1 MRSGR
6 RLTGIMAVACVA
18 WLACA
23 PAMAAA
29 PTTAAENARA
39 GTTSWYAPH
48 PSQDRIAGYAG
59 SSSYLRGQTVRLFVD
74 SGGRPF
80 RYRVFRLGW
89 YRGETGRLLVSG
101 RVSANG
107 PQASPRILDDE
118 PGGAKLLVTGWRSS
132 LSFPVGKS
140 WPSGFYLVRLDLD
153 GGAGTSYAS
162 FVVRDSRP
170 GPIVVVLSTNT
181 WQAYNTWGG
190 VSLYRDLR
198 LHGDARWSRPGVGHV
213 VTSLRPYV
221 QGYGA
226 GDVFR
231 YDLPLLRWLERNGYP
246 ISYVTDR
253 DVAEGHATGAD
264 TRLVIISGHPE
275 YHDVREQTTFV
286 QLVERGVSLA
296 ILGGNSF
303 GWHARLDH
311 HDQHLSVWRERRLDP
326 HPGPTA
332 TVHWIS
338 LGWDPA
344 TLTGVHGVHG
354 RPGRLRLEHAAEW
367 PWAGVPAR
375 SRLGAVLGAEYDGTT
390 GTHRSKQTTV
400 LASAPI
406 AGSTQRVAWTLVEH
420 PGGAFVFSGSE
431 LGFSWQLD
439 YPSLPSERWID
450 APSPE
455 GSKHDY
461 PARSQVLRPV
471 QRLVENLIAHA
482 TGLSRS

>member
-1 MRSGR
+1 
-6 RLTGIMAVACVA
+6 MA
-18 WLACA
+18 
-23 PAMAAA
+23 
-29 PTTAAENARA
+29 
-39 GTTSWYAPH
+39 
-48 PSQDRIAGYAG
+48 
-59 SSSYLRGQTVRLFVD
+59 
-74 SGGRPF
+74 
-80 RYRVFRLGW
+80 
-89 YRGETGRLLVSG
+89 SG
-101 RVSANG
+101 RVDANRA
-107 PQASPRILDDE
+107 QASPRILDDRL
-118 PGGAKLLVTGWRSS
+118 GGAKLLVTGWRAS
-132 LSFPVGKS
+132 LSFRVGES

-162 FVVRDSRP
+162 FVVRDSTP
-170 GPIVVVLSTNT
+170 GAIVVVLSTNT

-253 DVAEGHATGAD
+253 DVSEGHVAGAD

-275 YHDVREQTTFV
+275 YHDVREQKAFV
-286 QLVERGVSLA
+286 HLVERGVSLA

-311 HDQHLSVWRERRLDP
+311 HDEHLSVWRERRLDP

-338 LGWDPA
+338 LGWNPA
-344 TLTGVHGVHG
+344 DAD
-354 RPGRLRLEHAAEW
+354 RSAWR
-367 PWAGVPAR
+367 AR
-375 SRLGAVLGAEYDGTT
+375 ASRCCSGSSMRTT
-390 GTHRSKQTTV
+390 GRGRASRHALGWEPCSGRSTTARRERHTAKHTTV

-420 PGGAFVFSGSE
+420 AGGAFVFSGSE

-439 YPSLPSERWID
+439 RPALPSERWID

-461 PARSQVLRPV
+461 PVRSVVQRPV

-482 TGLSRS
+482 TGLVGR

>member
-1 MRSGR
+1 
-6 RLTGIMAVACVA
+6 
-18 WLACA
+18 
-23 PAMAAA
+23 
-29 PTTAAENARA
+29 
-39 GTTSWYAPH
+39 
-48 PSQDRIAGYAG
+48 
-59 SSSYLRGQTVRLFVD
+59 
-74 SGGRPF
+74 
-80 RYRVFRLGW
+80 
-89 YRGETGRLLVSG
+89 
-101 RVSANG
+101 
-107 PQASPRILDDE
+107 
-118 PGGAKLLVTGWRSS
+118 
-132 LSFPVGKS
+132 
-140 WPSGFYLVRLDLD
+140 
-153 GGAGTSYAS
+153 
-162 FVVRDSRP
+162 
-170 GPIVVVLSTNT
+170 
-181 WQAYNTWGG
+181 

-275 YHDVREQTTFV
+275 YHDVREQTAFV

-332 TVHWIS
+332 TIHWIS